1 MPYGSCAE
9 VRNMLY
15 IAEDIHYASPDI
27 SKRLRDEITRI
38 EFKIENLIK
47 KLQPS
52 PTQTKW
58 YWASTL

>member
-1 MPYGSCAE
+1 
-9 VRNMLY
+9 MLY

-27 SKRLRDEITRI
+27 SKRLRENITRI

-52 PTQTKW
+52 PTQAK
-58 YWASTL
+58 